1 MSSTNPKKH
10 GKRPEPELQ
19 FFQSPEI
26 DRMAQ
31 MLLVMAAEV
40 HVLRDRL
47 HCLEFILTERGD
59 LAPGQVDRFIP
70 NTEQARRLQQEREA
84 FVAHL
89 FEVLDGRAKSTS
101 GRGNPLVPATPG
113 HTAHEPL

>member
-1 MSSTNPKKH
+1 MSDASSTKT

-19 FFQSPEI
+19 FFASADT

-31 MLLVMAAEV
+31 MLMVMAAEL
-40 HVLRDRL
+40 HVLRDRVR
-47 HCLEFILTERGD
+47 CLEFILTERGQ
-59 LAPGQVDRFIP
+59 LQPQQLDRFAP
-70 NTEQARRLQQEREA
+70 DADQAQVLQQDREA

-101 GRGNPLVPATPG
+101 GRGNPLVPSVQG
-113 HTAHEPL
+113 HGA

>member
-1 MSSTNPKKH
+1 MSDSSSAKT

-19 FFQSPEI
+19 FFSSADS

-31 MLLVMAAEV
+31 MLMVMAAEL
-40 HVLRDRL
+40 HVLRDRVR
-47 HCLEFILTERGD
+47 CLEFILTQQGA
-59 LAPGQVDRFIP
+59 LAPQQLDQFAPDAGQAQV
-70 NTEQARRLQQEREA
+70 LQKDREA

-101 GRGNPLVPATPG
+101 GRGHPLVPDIRGQST
-113 HTAHEPL
+113 